1 MRPEIFSGCRK
12 VSPSA
17 KGSLKAM
24 PRVLPNANA
33 AMVSGCLTRYLT

>member
-17 KGSLKAM
+17 KSSLKAM
-24 PRVLPNANA
+24 PRGLPNANA
-33 AMVSGCLTRYLT
+33 AIILGCLTRYLT